1 MSRLNNQKRLTHRG
15 PIVIESFPGIG
26 GVASITGRYI
36 IDFFNLKPMV
46 DLDIMAMPPVT
57 VVRKHRPIPTITVY
71 GGKLPNGTKLAVI
84 RSELPAP
91 ENAVRAVASEI
102 VRWAQTAKASLLLSP
117 QGMVVEKDETEH
129 GEVAVYGTASG
140 QEGIHML
147 KSAGIEILEEG
158 YVTGIP
164 GLLLHEGMKNGLN
177 TVALLTETNDNSRDT
192 AAAALMVHAVDR
204 LCLKHDLDC
213 GPICDI
219 AVQMEKKESRIRME
233 AKTEKTRSLITMYR

>member
-1 MSRLNNQKRLTHRG
+1 MGKLGNQKLHVQRG

-46 DLDIMAMPPVT
+46 DLDIRAMPPVT
-57 VVRKHRPIPTITVY
+57 VVKKHRPVPTITVY

-91 ENAVRAVASEI
+91 ENAIREVASEI
-102 VRWAQTAKASLLLSP
+102 VKWAESAKASLLLSP
-117 QGMVVEKDETEH
+117 QGMVVESDETEH
-129 GEVAVYGTASG
+129 KEVAVYGTASG
-140 QEGIHML
+140 EVGMNML
-147 KSAGIEILEEG
+147 RIAGIEMLEEG

-164 GLLLHEGMKNGLN
+164 GLLLHEGMKNNLN
-177 TVALLTETNDNSRDT
+177 TIALLTETSDNQRDT

-204 LCLKHDLDC
+204 LCLKYDLDC
-213 GPICDI
+213 GPICDV
-219 AVQMEKKESRIRME
+219 AVQIETRESKIKRE
-233 AKTEKTRSLITMYR
+233 AKSDKMRSLISMYR